1 MQSSGL
7 LHHLRQRPVGRLAA
21 KIFRLWRTT
30 GLAGLRWRWRLLRA
44 QTQGYAR
51 WLREQGAHTAA
62 ERTALVAEIATL
74 RPAPLISVIMPV
86 CDPPEPWLHRA
97 IESVRAQ
104 LYPHWQLCIA
114 DDASRAPHV
123 RRLLESAAAE
133 DRRIRVSF
141 RAARGHICAA
151 TRTALDLAEGGFVT
165 FLDHDDELELLA
177 LARIAVEIWRHPAA
191 DMLYG
196 DEDLIGTDGRR
207 SDPYFKPDWN
217 PELLRAQNYICHSVV
232 YRADLLRTLDAF
244 RPEVQG
250 SQDWD
255 LALRAGERAAC
266 IRHIPHILYH
276 WRTVPGSTAHAD
288 TAKAYAPEAGRRAV
302 QSHLDR
308 CGGQATAALLPFGHL
323 SVQHALPVPAPRVS
337 LIVTTPEACEPLLER
352 TGYPETE
359 VLPVAG
365 KGAELLLQINR
376 VAAQAR
382 GDLLCLVDGRCRPRD
397 ADWLATLAAEAAR
410 SGIGAVGARLLDEDG
425 RILHA
430 GYLLDPEAIVL
441 SPYRGAP
448 AAFPGIRNRA
458 LLQQHVSAVSGAC
471 LVVKRGAFER
481 AGGSDPAS
489 GSFFA
494 VDLCLRL
501 LDIGLRNVWTPH
513 ATLVLPTPDTTAPET
528 SALRYMQTRW
538 RERLAH
544 DPAGNPCIALVHGL
558 PVPGTMPP

>member
-1 MQSSGL
+1 MQFSGL
-7 LHHLRQRPVGRLAA
+7 LHHLRQRPAGRLAA
-21 KIFRLWRTT
+21 KVFRLWRTT

-51 WLREQGAHTAA
+51 WLREQAIRTAA
-62 ERTALVAEIATL
+62 EHPARVAEIATL
-74 RPAPLISVIMPV
+74 QPAPLISVIMPV

-133 DRRIRVSF
+133 DRRIRLSF

-165 FLDHDDELELLA
+165 FLDHDDELEPLA
-177 LARIAVEIWRHPAA
+177 LARIAAEIGRHPAA

-217 PELLRAQNYICHSVV
+217 PELLRAQNYICHSAV
-232 YRADLLRTLDAF
+232 YRADLLHALDAF

-288 TAKAYAPEAGRRAV
+288 TAKPYTLEAGRRAV
-302 QSHLDR
+302 QGHLDR
-308 CGGQATAALLPFGHL
+308 CGERARVELLPFGHL
-323 SVQHALPVPAPRVS
+323 SVRHILPVPTPTVS
-337 LIVTTPEACEPLLER
+337 LIVTTPEACEPLLKV
-352 TGYPETE
+352 TDYAGLE
-359 VLPVAG
+359 VLPVTG
-365 KGAELLLQINR
+365 SGAELPRQINR
-376 VAAQAR
+376 VAARAR
-382 GDLLCLVDGRCRPRD
+382 GDLLCLVDGRCRARD
-397 ADWLATLAAEAAR
+397 AGWLATLVAEATR
-410 SGIGAVGARLLDEDG
+410 PGTGAVGARLLDARG

-430 GYLLDPEAIVL
+430 GYLLDPEAIIL
-441 SPYRGAP
+441 HPYRGAP
-448 AAFPGIRNRA
+448 AAFPGVRNRA
-458 LLQQHVSAVSGAC
+458 LLQQNVSAVSGAC
-471 LVVKRGAFER
+471 LVVKQAAFGQ
-481 AGGSDPAS
+481 AGGLDPES
-489 GSFFA
+489 GCFFA
-494 VDLCLRL
+494 VDFCLRL
-501 LDIGLRNVWTPH
+501 LDSGLRNVWTPQ
-513 ATLVLPTPDTTAPET
+513 ATLVLPAPDATAPDAL
-528 SALRYMQTRW
+528 SLRYMQTRW

-544 DPAGNPCIALVHGL
+544 DPAGSPCIALVHGL